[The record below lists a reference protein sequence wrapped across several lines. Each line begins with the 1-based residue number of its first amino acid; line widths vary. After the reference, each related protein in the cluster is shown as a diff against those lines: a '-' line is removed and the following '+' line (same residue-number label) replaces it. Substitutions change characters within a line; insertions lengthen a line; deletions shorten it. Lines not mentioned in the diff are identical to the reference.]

1 MKQIISILLAGLLMI
16 SLVACNKAVHDENNP
31 GETEEQ
37 ASTDESKEESSSEAD
52 SEKKIE
58 IPPAPAS
65 EDEPKLPTEEDKESQ
80 EEEWRP
86 AIPNPDKA
94 EQAPT
99 PGMSEETATPPE
111 AASQDLAPSTET
123 PNTTAP
129 ASPETPFPELTTP
142 TPPETATPNQEK
154 TSAMTIGYAGMM
166 DDGKTKVY
174 IAMDDAVETMAIV
187 FLDAD
192 NALNISLIGEVT
204 ESTERQCLV
213 VTDEAQQVS
222 LDFAPTFNNDRTV
235 TMDFGTMGNATITP
249 MEVKEVLAIISQ
261 AVSST
266 KSAIS

>member
-1 MKQIISILLAGLLMI
+1 MKQIISILLAGLLMV

-65 EDEPKLPTEEDKESQ
+65 EDEPKLPTEEDKETQ

-86 AIPNPDKA
+86 SIPERA
-94 EQAPT
+94 EQQPT
-99 PGMSEETATPPE
+99 PGMSEEATTPPE

-123 PNTTAP
+123 PNTQAP

-142 TPPETATPNQEK
+142 TTPEATTPNQEK

-192 NALNISLIGEVT
+192 NTKNISLIGEVT
-204 ESTERQCLV
+204 ESAERQCLV

>member
-1 MKQIISILLAGLLMI
+1 MKQIISILLAGLLLV
-16 SLVACNKAVHDENNP
+16 SLVACNKAVHDENNV
-31 GETEEQ
+31 GEAEEQ
-37 ASTDESKEESSSEAD
+37 ASADEAKEEDSSSKAD

-65 EDEPKLPTEEDKESQ
+65 EDEPKLPTEEDKESK

-86 AIPNPDKA
+86 SLPNKA
-94 EQAPT
+94 EQEPT
-99 PGMSEETATPPE
+99 PGMSEEATTPPE
-111 AASQDLAPSTET
+111 AASLDLAPSTET

-129 ASPETPFPELTTP
+129 ASPETPFPELPAPTTP
-142 TPPETATPNQEK
+142 ETTTPYQEK

-204 ESTERQCLV
+204 ESAERQCLV

-249 MEVKEVLAIISQ
+249 MEVNEVLAIISQ

>member
-1 MKQIISILLAGLLMI
+1 MKQIISILLAGLLMV

-65 EDEPKLPTEEDKESQ
+65 EDEPKLPTEEDKESK

-86 AIPNPDKA
+86 AIPNNA
-94 EQAPT
+94 EQQTT
-99 PGMSEETATPPE
+99 PGMSGEATIPPE

-129 ASPETPFPELTTP
+129 ASPETPFPELPAPTTP
-142 TPPETATPNQEK
+142 ETTTPNQEK

-204 ESTERQCLV
+204 ESAERQCLV

>member
-1 MKQIISILLAGLLMI
+1 MKQIISILLAGLLMV

-31 GETEEQ
+31 GEAEEQ

-65 EDEPKLPTEEDKESQ
+65 EDEPKLPTEEDKESK

-86 AIPNPDKA
+86 AIPNNPDL
-94 EQAPT
+94 QPT
-99 PGMSEETATPPE
+99 PGMSEEATTPPE
-111 AASQDLAPSTET
+111 AASQDLAPS
-123 PNTTAP
+123 TTAP

-142 TPPETATPNQEK
+142 TPPEATTPNQEK

-192 NALNISLIGEVT
+192 NTKNISLIGEVT
-204 ESTERQCLV
+204 ESAERQCLV

>member
-1 MKQIISILLAGLLMI
+1 MKQIISILLAGLLLV
-16 SLVACNKAVHDENNP
+16 SLVACNKAVHDETNV
-31 GETEEQ
+31 GEAEEQ
-37 ASTDESKEESSSEAD
+37 ASTDEAKKEDSSSEAD

-65 EDEPKLPTEEDKESQ
+65 EDEPKLPTEEDKESK

-86 AIPNPDKA
+86 SLPNKA
-94 EQAPT
+94 EQEPT
-99 PGMSEETATPPE
+99 PGMSEEAITPPE

-123 PNTTAP
+123 PNTPAP
-129 ASPETPFPELTTP
+129 VSPETPFPELPAPTTP
-142 TPPETATPNQEK
+142 ETTTPNQEK

-192 NALNISLIGEVT
+192 NTKNISLIGEVT
-204 ESTERQCLV
+204 ESAERQCLV

-249 MEVKEVLAIISQ
+249 MEVNEVLAIISQ

-266 KSAIS
+266 QSAIS